1 MLAQNQNP
9 TESNASSI
17 PSIATQCFVLSNMFD
32 PKRYFA
38 FATYIFS
45 FSLTAGKAYRLN
57 YAYSEQ
63 GDSWAEEV
71 RDDVIEECAK
81 NGGMFLV
88 LFGFGD

>member
-1 MLAQNQNP
+1 MLRV
-9 TESNASSI
+9 SLRLLHSASCCQICLI
-17 PSIATQCFVLSNMFD
+17 PRGILRLQL
-32 PKRYFA
+32 
-38 FATYIFS
+38 IFS